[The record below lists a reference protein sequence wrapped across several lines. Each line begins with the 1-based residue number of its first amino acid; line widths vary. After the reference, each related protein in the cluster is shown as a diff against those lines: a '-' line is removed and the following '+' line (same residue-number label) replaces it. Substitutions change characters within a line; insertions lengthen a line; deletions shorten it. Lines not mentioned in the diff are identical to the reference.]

1 MVSAVVMAG
10 YNNRW
15 EVKRYAKVVAEH
27 YGEQF
32 IETGYRPLREF
43 KTVENGKEIKKPL
56 IQYSLEKLFE
66 SNLISEIVIVGHQML
81 LEQRLGKFIEQF
93 EKPCAILNQ
102 NARIPEDVVQRFNI
116 IHRKVKYNSVA
127 GNLIKGYAAT
137 AAAREKKHAIFV
149 AADSP
154 LTSMEFIEDF
164 VHLVTKH
171 KEAAALIFPAI
182 LIRGKRDKLGRH
194 PLKLV
199 NDTEYQ
205 FPVST
210 DSAGRQGFRLSSLMA
225 ANPFLFDA
233 NTTNTAYRIRK
244 LLNPNAQ
251 LRLFKITRSLGYPN
265 VYSKYFIRKNLSI
278 KEIEKITSAYFN
290 GRLKIVPMLGEEA
303 TYDYDGTD
311 LEFREL
317 TKMLNST
324 KKALKKN

>member
-1 MVSAVVMAG
+1 MAG
-10 YNNRW
+10 YNNKW

-43 KTVENGKEIKKPL
+43 ITIEDGKQIQKPL

-66 SNLISEIVIVGHQML
+66 SDLVSEIVIVGHQML
-81 LEQRLGKFIEQF
+81 LEQRLSKFLEQYR
-93 EKPCAILNQ
+93 KPYTILNQ
-102 NARIPEDVVQRFNI
+102 NSRIPDDAIKRFNI
-116 IHRKVKYNSVA
+116 LHRKVKYNSVA

-137 AAAREKKHAIFV
+137 TAAKEKKHAIFV

-154 LTSMEFIEDF
+154 LTSKEFIEDF
-164 VHLVTKH
+164 VQLVAKH
-171 KEAAALIFPAI
+171 KQSAALIFPAI

-199 NDTEYQ
+199 NDSQYQ
-205 FPVST
+205 FPFST
-210 DSAGRQGFRLSSLMA
+210 DSAGRHGFRLSSLMA
-225 ANPFLFDA
+225 ANPYFFDV
-233 NTTNTAYRIRK
+233 NTANTAYRIRK

-251 LRLFKITRSLGYPN
+251 LRLFKITRNLGYPN
-265 VYSKYFIRKNLSI
+265 VYSKYFMRKNLSI
-278 KEIEKITSAYFN
+278 KEIENITSAYFN
-290 GRLKIVPMLGEEA
+290 GRLKIIPMLGEET

-311 LEFREL
+311 LEFRVL

-324 KKALKKN
+324 KRAFKKN